1 MDVGRRTGMQKMQRN
16 IRLIYAYL
24 FLNRLEL
31 WLPVIVLFLQ
41 DRGFTLTQY
50 TILDAVW
57 YASTL
62 IFEIPTG
69 IVTDRYGTKV
79 SLLLSGLAQAV
90 ALFLT
95 AWAPSFAM
103 IFFAYVLW
111 GFGASFETG
120 TYDAL
125 LYDSL
130 KQCNRESE
138 YRKVRGRVTTLAILA
153 AAIGSVLAGFLGGIE
168 LALPILL
175 TGAVAVLALPLILA
189 LTEPDVSQ
197 VREPSHLVH
206 LKESV
211 RYISR
216 RRLVALLILY
226 GAILS
231 TAIWGLHDFYQ
242 PYLSSFGIQVESIG
256 ILYLFFRLF
265 SVAGAHFSDALF
277 RIIGRVSV
285 FLTPLIF
292 VVSVLAMGTI
302 ESTWAIAFIFI
313 IYFLNGFYLPITN
326 DLLNKNLPSSKR
338 ATIISLGSV
347 ISCLLGCILY
357 PTLGRIADLVS
368 LQRTFQVLGLMMLG
382 SMVLLLFHMRKEAF

>member
-1 MDVGRRTGMQKMQRN
+1 MQKIQRN
-16 IRLIYAYL
+16 IQLIYAYL

-31 WLPVIVLFLQ
+31 WIPVIVLFLQ
-41 DRGFTLTQY
+41 DRGFTLTEY

-69 IVTDRYGTKV
+69 IVTDRYGTKI
-79 SLLLSGLAQAV
+79 SLLISGLAQAV

-95 AWAPSFAM
+95 AWAHSFAM

-120 TYDAL
+120 TYDVL

-130 KQCNRESE
+130 KQCNRESD
-138 YRKVRGRVTTLAILA
+138 YRKVRGRVTTLSILA
-153 AAIGSVLAGFLGGIE
+153 AAIGSILAGFLGGIE
-168 LALPILL
+168 LALPIFL
-175 TGAVAVLALPLILA
+175 TGALAVLTLPLILA
-189 LTEPDVSQ
+189 LREPEVSQ
-197 VREPSHLVH
+197 VRDPSHLVH

-216 RRLVALLILY
+216 RRFVALLILY
-226 GAILS
+226 SAIMS
-231 TAIWGLHDFYQ
+231 TAIWGLHEFYQ
-242 PYLSSFGIQVESIG
+242 PFLSSFGIQVETIG

-277 RIIGRVSV
+277 RIIGRISV
-285 FLTPLIF
+285 FLIPPIF
-292 VVSVLAMGTI
+292 VVSVLAMGSIRTP
-302 ESTWAIAFIFI
+302 WVIAFIFV
-313 IYFLNGFYLPITN
+313 IYFLNGFYLPIVN

-357 PTLGRIADLVS
+357 PMLGRIADLIS
-368 LQRTFQVLGLMMLG
+368 LQRTFQVLGFGMLG
-382 SMVLLLFHMRKEAF
+382 AMALLLFSMRREAF

>member
-1 MDVGRRTGMQKMQRN
+1 MQKIQRN
-16 IRLIYAYL
+16 IQLIYAYL

-31 WLPVIVLFLQ
+31 WIPVIVLFLQ
-41 DRGFTLTQY
+41 DRGFTLTEY

-69 IVTDRYGTKV
+69 IVTDRYGTKI
-79 SLLLSGLAQAV
+79 SLLISGLAQAV

-95 AWAPSFAM
+95 AWAHSFAM

-120 TYDAL
+120 TYDVL

-130 KQCNRESE
+130 KQCNRESD
-138 YRKVRGRVTTLAILA
+138 YRKVRGRVTTLSILA
-153 AAIGSVLAGFLGGIE
+153 AAIGSILAGFLGGIE
-168 LALPILL
+168 LALPIFL
-175 TGAVAVLALPLILA
+175 TGVLAVLTLPLILA
-189 LTEPDVSQ
+189 LREPEVSQ
-197 VREPSHLVH
+197 VRDPSHLVH

-216 RRLVALLILY
+216 RRFVALLILY
-226 GAILS
+226 SAIMS
-231 TAIWGLHDFYQ
+231 TAIWGLHEFYQ
-242 PYLSSFGIQVESIG
+242 PFLSSFGIQVETIG

-277 RIIGRVSV
+277 RIIGRISV
-285 FLTPLIF
+285 FLIPPIF
-292 VVSVLAMGTI
+292 VVSVLAMGSIRTP
-302 ESTWAIAFIFI
+302 WVIAFIFV
-313 IYFLNGFYLPITN
+313 IYFLNGFYLPIVN

-357 PTLGRIADLVS
+357 PMLGRIADLIS
-368 LQRTFQVLGLMMLG
+368 LQRTFQVLGFGMLG
-382 SMVLLLFHMRKEAF
+382 AMALLLFSMRREAF

>member
-1 MDVGRRTGMQKMQRN
+1 VPKIQRN

-31 WLPVIVLFLQ
+31 WLPVIVLFVQ

-69 IVTDRYGTKV
+69 IVTDRYGKKV
-79 SLLLSGLAQAV
+79 SLLISGLTQAASLFMTAFAQ
-90 ALFLT
+90 
-95 AWAPSFAM
+95 SFWT
-103 IFFAYVLW
+103 IFFAYILW

-125 LYDSL
+125 LFDSL
-130 KQCNRESE
+130 KQCNREGE

-153 AAIGSVLAGFLGGIE
+153 SAIGSVLAGFLGGIE

-175 TGAVAVLALPLILA
+175 TGALGLLTIPLIMA
-189 LTEPDVSQ
+189 LTEPEVSQ
-197 VREPSHLVH
+197 IREPSHLLH

-211 RYISR
+211 RYISH

-226 GAILS
+226 TAIMS

-242 PYLSSFGIQVESIG
+242 PFLGSFGIQVESIG

-265 SVAGAHFSDALF
+265 SVAGAHFSDA
-277 RIIGRVSV
+277 IYTIVGRRSV
-285 FLTPLIF
+285 FLIPTVF
-292 VVSVLAMGTI
+292 VVSVLAMSAILTP
-302 ESTWAIAFIFI
+302 WAVVFIFV
-313 IYFLNGFYLPITN
+313 IYFLNGLYLPILN

-347 ISCLLGCILY
+347 LSCLMGCVLY

-368 LQRTFQVLGLMMLG
+368 LQMTFLVLGLGMLG
-382 SMVLLLFHMRKEAF
+382 SMALLLIFMRREAF

>member
-1 MDVGRRTGMQKMQRN
+1 MQKIQRN
-16 IRLIYAYL
+16 IQLIYAYL

-31 WLPVIVLFLQ
+31 WIPVIVLFLQ
-41 DRGFTLTQY
+41 DRGFTLTEY

-69 IVTDRYGTKV
+69 IVTDRYGTKI
-79 SLLLSGLAQAV
+79 SLLISGLAQAV

-95 AWAPSFAM
+95 AWAHSFAM

-111 GFGASFETG
+111 WFGASFETG
-120 TYDAL
+120 TYDVL

-130 KQCNRESE
+130 KQCNRESD
-138 YRKVRGRVTTLAILA
+138 YRKVRGRVTTLSILA
-153 AAIGSVLAGFLGGIE
+153 AAIGSILAGFLGGIE
-168 LALPILL
+168 LALPIFL
-175 TGAVAVLALPLILA
+175 TGALAVLTLPLILA
-189 LTEPDVSQ
+189 LREPEVSQ
-197 VREPSHLVH
+197 VRDPSHLVH

-226 GAILS
+226 SAIMS
-231 TAIWGLHDFYQ
+231 TAIWGLHEFYQ
-242 PYLSSFGIQVESIG
+242 PFLSSFGIQVETIG

-277 RIIGRVSV
+277 RIIGRISV
-285 FLTPLIF
+285 FLIPPIF
-292 VVSVLAMGTI
+292 VVSVLAMGSIRTP
-302 ESTWAIAFIFI
+302 WVIAFIFV
-313 IYFLNGFYLPITN
+313 IYFLNGFYLPIVN

-357 PTLGRIADLVS
+357 PMLGRIADLIS
-368 LQRTFQVLGLMMLG
+368 LQRTFQVLGFGMLG
-382 SMVLLLFHMRKEAF
+382 AMALLLFSMRREAF